1 MGHPAGIQACDHHHA
16 GFVQTPSP
24 AAVGQCS
31 QGLMFLSGSAMVSSG
46 CCTLSLL
53 PGQPVPLT
61 QTTALFWELFWTPAT
76 DLNTPQPLGS
86 AHGCRGC
93 CHILP
98 PAPTARTSCCQGPH
112 RAHLPTRDSTSD
124 DRRSHCSVPST
135 HLGSNPWC
143 FPASPLQVLN
153 NDEEKS

>member
-1 MGHPAGIQACDHHHA
+1 
-16 GFVQTPSP
+16 
-24 AAVGQCS
+24 
-31 QGLMFLSGSAMVSSG
+31 MFLLGSATVSSG

-76 DLNTPQPLGS
+76 DLNTPQCLGS

-98 PAPTARTSCCQGPH
+98 PAPTPRTFCCQGPAH

-124 DRRSHCSVPST
+124 DGRSHCSGPST

-143 FPASPLQVLN
+143 FPASPLLQSSTMMKRNQEITLRR
-153 NDEEKS
+153 DPRPSR